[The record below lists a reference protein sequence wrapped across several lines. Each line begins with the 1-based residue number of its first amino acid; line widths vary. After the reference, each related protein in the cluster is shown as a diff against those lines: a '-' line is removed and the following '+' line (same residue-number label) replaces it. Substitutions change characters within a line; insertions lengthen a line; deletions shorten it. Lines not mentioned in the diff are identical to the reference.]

1 MNEKS
6 CAPTCRAED
15 WSSIDWNKARAYV
28 KKLQM
33 RIVSISP
40 GSNGFQND
48 WRSYYERKIG

>member
-33 RIVSISP
+33 RIVKAQQEGHYSKVKTL
-40 GSNGFQND
+40 Q
-48 WRSYYERKIG
+48 